1 MPATPIGWAALAG
14 VAAAGTGIYTAVEQS
29 RATKKAESEA
39 KKVRAQQAEQFGRE
53 LEAGEYFQELGRQQ
67 MELQTQSS
75 NIKTLAD
82 LIQRESQLPAQ
93 QIITLP
99 PATEYGA
106 VTQINQAIGR
116 LLGR

>member
-1 MPATPIGWAALAG
+1 MPTTGAGWIALG
-14 VAAAGTGIYTAVEQS
+14 SVAAASATVYTAVEQS

-39 KKVRAQQAEQFGRE
+39 KKIRAQQAEQFGRE

-75 NIKTLAD
+75 NIKTLAN
-82 LIQRESQLPAQ
+82 LIQAKSQPPAQ
-93 QIITLP
+93 QILTLP

-106 VTQINQAIGR
+106 ATQINQAIDKLFR
-116 LLGR
+116 R